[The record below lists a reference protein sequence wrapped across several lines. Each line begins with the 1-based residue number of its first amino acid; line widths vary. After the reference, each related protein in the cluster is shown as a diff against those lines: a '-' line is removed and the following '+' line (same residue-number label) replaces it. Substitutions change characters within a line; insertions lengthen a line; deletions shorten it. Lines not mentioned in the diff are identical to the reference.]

1 MNWTRLLLS
10 LICLITLLTPAA
22 ALAAQPTAR
31 ELVIAYQPLASPGCV
46 LMELL
51 SRDQLLRRA
60 LARSGLTLRLH
71 PVSNGSEAITALRKG
86 EVTLTTLGDMPA
98 LELAATTPVMIFA
111 QLKQNYAMVVGRKGL
126 TARELKGK
134 RIGNVH
140 ASSGHFALLKVL
152 QSAGLG
158 EKDVTLVA
166 LPVSQMPDAL
176 QKGTIDAFAAWE
188 PTPSLAIANAPD
200 RLAAIGRQNTSAYL
214 VANRTMLERHPEVG
228 HQVAAALVRAMGWLK
243 EANHLQQAVAL
254 NLATIGELN
263 NGSPQNR
270 PEQLQRIVAADLAAI
285 RYSPRLAP
293 LTPPRDTASLAA
305 EFGFLKTLGK
315 IPPLVDWEEI
325 QRSLNRTI
333 VDQVIRNPGHYQTT
347 RYAYD

>member
-1 MNWTRLLLS
+1 MKWTRLLLS
-10 LICLITLLTPAA
+10 LICLITLLTPAG
-22 ALAAQPTAR
+22 ALAAQSTAR
-31 ELVIAYQPLASPGCV
+31 ELVIAYQPLASPGGAI
-46 LMELL
+46 MELL
-51 SRDQLLRRA
+51 IRDQLLRHA
-60 LARSGLTLRLH
+60 LARNGLTLRLR
-71 PVSNGSEAITALRKG
+71 PVSHGSEAIAALRAG

-98 LELAATTPVMIFA
+98 LELAATTPVTIFA
-111 QLKQNYAMVVGRKGL
+111 QLKQNYAMVVGPKGM

-176 QKGTIDAFAAWE
+176 AQGTIDAFAAWE

-214 VANRTMLERHPEVG
+214 VADRTMLERHPEAG
-228 HQVAAALVRAMGWLK
+228 HQLAAALLRAMHRLK
-243 EANHLQQAVAL
+243 QAKHLQQAVDW
-254 NLATIGELN
+254 NLASIDKLG
-263 NGSPQNR
+263 NGSPQHR
-270 PEQLQRIVAADLAAI
+270 PNQLQRVVAADLASI

-293 LTPPRDTASLAA
+293 LTATRDAASLAA
-305 EFGFLKTLGK
+305 EFGFLRTLGK
-315 IPPLVDWEEI
+315 IPPEVRWEDI
-325 QRSLNRTI
+325 QRSINRTI
-333 VDQVIRNPGHYQTT
+333 VDQVVRNPGRYQTT
-347 RYAYD
+347 RQAYD